1 MSDSTELANLFENI
15 LLLAGKIDGVW
26 QEKGRTSSG
35 STPALIQRA
44 LEELQPLLATLM
56 ATEIVSTEDST
67 KLGDYGLRLL
77 EELQQHAESVELRHE
92 TQTLMRLCLPFG
104 LLMMHKGARLL
115 TPEPVV
121 NAIADLANTQ
131 TDPLVLETLFAK
143 VTEIMDGFDE
153 ALRSS
158 DMLDGYGTPWKILL
172 LNRAIIATRSHQQA
186 LIDQAYADI
195 VRYLPRQAKA
205 FFEESAEQ
213 MRKVDYPQEVKDSV
227 MLWYQ
232 RYVDK
237 PTLH

>member
-1 MSDSTELANLFENI
+1 MSAPSELTNLFDTI
-15 LLLAGKIDGVW
+15 LLLAGKIDHAW
-26 QEKGRTSSG
+26 QEKGRTNSG

-44 LEELQPLLATLM
+44 LEELQPLLATVM
-56 ATEIVSTEDST
+56 AAETISAEDST

-77 EELQQHAESVELRHE
+77 EELQQHAESLELQHE
-92 TQTLMRLCLPFG
+92 AQTLMRLCLPFG

-131 TDPLVLETLFAK
+131 TDPLVLQDLFAK
-143 VTEIMDGFDE
+143 VTEIMAGFDE
-153 ALRSS
+153 DLRGS
-158 DMLDGYGTPWKILL
+158 DTLDGYSTPWKILL
-172 LNRAIIATRSHQQA
+172 LNRAIIATRSHRQD

-227 MLWYQ
+227 MLWHQ
-232 RYVDK
+232 RYVEK
-237 PTLH
+237 PYLH